1 MKVIQNWK
9 DAVVQHFLQ
18 FLNRILVLSTCNVLI
33 LAVGITYFYMC
44 VTSSLKLC
52 LLLSVKATLRLASFV
67 SSFSLA
73 VYRGFTVLCCI
84 IREESKRKDR
94 CFNGKWLTTWSWL
107 QYHRTKKAAFC
118 SICSS
123 NQIEVVHDPKATFIY
138 KDETSDG
145 FSSWNKGP
153 ERFNMLNYLT
163 VTGSARPRIC

>member
-1 MKVIQNWK
+1 
-9 DAVVQHFLQ
+9 
-18 FLNRILVLSTCNVLI
+18 
-33 LAVGITYFYMC
+33 MC

-52 LLLSVKATLRLASFV
+52 SLLLVKADATLQLASFV

-84 IREESKRKDR
+84 IREESRRKDR
-94 CFNGKWLTTWSWL
+94 CFNDKWLTTWSWL
-107 QYHRTKKAAFC
+107 QYHRTKKVAFC

-123 NQIEVVHDPKATFIY
+123 NQSEVVHDPKATFIY

-145 FSSWNKGP
+145 FSSWNKVL
-153 ERFNMLNYLT
+153 NSSTCINYLT